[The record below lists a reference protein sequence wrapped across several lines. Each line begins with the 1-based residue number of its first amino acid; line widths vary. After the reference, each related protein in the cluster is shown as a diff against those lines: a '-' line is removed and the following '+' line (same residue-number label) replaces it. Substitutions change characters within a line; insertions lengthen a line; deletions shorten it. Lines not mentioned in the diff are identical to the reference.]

1 MCRVM
6 IEHFT
11 LYTSHALA
19 VVFYVFRSRLILSES
34 LARHNPQSP
43 FRRAPSILQ
52 KQFSKGGGVYP
63 EAETD
68 ELLKMAKDNIKLLKQ
83 KGKQV
88 KIVHA
93 WELCV
98 YML

>member
-1 MCRVM
+1 M
-6 IEHFT
+6 
-11 LYTSHALA
+11 
-19 VVFYVFRSRLILSES
+19 SES

-43 FRRAPSILQ
+43 FRRAPSVLQ

-68 ELLKMAKDNIKLLKQ
+68 ELLKMAKDNIKNLKQ

-88 KIVHA
+88 KIAHT
-93 WELCV
+93 WRLCMCIYASLPCTV
-98 YML
+98 ATVQYGFKYQ